1 MRLLRMGNRP
11 DPETKNQFGARI
23 VHNITVSLKEI
34 GYEIHLVVF
43 RDQGRTRVTR
53 MMDRRIP

>member
-1 MRLLRMGNRP
+1 MGNRP
-11 DPETKNQFGARI
+11 DPDIKNHFGTRI

-34 GYEIHLVVF
+34 GYEIHLAVF
-43 RDQGRTRVTR
+43 RDQWRIRVTR